1 MILFVLIFADI
12 FAAAEQRPCG
22 QDREADQANER
33 GHDGVSGDPGP
44 GLHPAPAHL
53 GALVSCGDI
62 PAAVDNS
69 VTQQVTADTGA
80 PRPGRGARGPE
91 YVRGGALQLYW
102 GHYQPHPLPHVI
114 TVTRPK
120 PHIHLVVLQ
129 LSVLPPLEVGVS
141 VVYLGHLFPLLRQPD
156 AVLTRLN
163 VLTKLSTLHTRDK
176 REISEIKDCFS
187 VCS

>member
-129 LSVLPPLEVGVS
+129 LPVLPPLEVDVS